1 MRLIKTMSKQDL
13 LMSSVDLVSKTYIEL
28 GQNNVDEDTISIMS
42 QSLADDLARM
52 FKNFYFEDAQKA
64 FNLGVR
70 SPITSDFIH
79 LTVPTYMKWIRKH
92 QEIIWDARA
101 RVDKGEKTQAGPLK
115 NPEANC
121 GKAQIVS

>member
-13 LMSSVDLVSKTYIEL
+13 LMASVDLVSKTYIEL

-70 SPITSDFIH
+70 SPITNDFIH

-92 QEIIWDARA
+92 QEIIWDARS
-101 RVDKGEKTQAGPLK
+101 RVDKGENPKQVPHYRPEPKLLK
-115 NPEANC
+115 
-121 GKAQIVS
+121 

>member
-13 LMSSVDLVSKTYIEL
+13 LMASVDLVSKTYIEL
-28 GQNNVDEDTISIMS
+28 GQNNVDEDTISVMS
-42 QSLADDLARM
+42 QSLSDDLARM

-92 QEIIWDARA
+92 QELIWDAIS
-101 RVDKGEKTQAGPLK
+101 RVDKGENPKQVPHFRPEPKLLK
-115 NPEANC
+115 
-121 GKAQIVS
+121 

>member
-13 LMSSVDLVSKTYIEL
+13 LMASLDLVSKTYIEL

-42 QSLADDLARM
+42 QSLSDDLSRM

-92 QEIIWDARA
+92 QEIIWDARS
-101 RVDKGEKTQAGPLK
+101 RVDKGENPKQVPHYRPEPKLLK
-115 NPEANC
+115 
-121 GKAQIVS
+121 

>member
-92 QEIIWDARA
+92 QEIIWDARS
-101 RVDKGEKTQAGPLK
+101 RVDKGENPRQVPHYRPEPKLLK
-115 NPEANC
+115 
-121 GKAQIVS
+121 

>member
-79 LTVPTYMKWIRKH
+79 LTVPTYMKWLRQHKDLVW
-92 QEIIWDARA
+92 EARS
-101 RVDKGEKTQAGPLK
+101 RVDRGEDPKQVPNYRPEPKLLK
-115 NPEANC
+115 
-121 GKAQIVS
+121 